1 MPYVKPADRERLDT
15 GAAPA
20 TAGELNY
27 VISRLVD
34 RYLAQ
39 HSPPR
44 YGDFNEVVGVLECV
58 KLELYRRVVAPYEDG
73 KKAAYGDV
81 YTISV

>member
-15 GAAPA
+15 GAAP
-20 TAGELNY
+20 TSAGELNY

-39 HSPPR
+39 NGPAR
-44 YGDFNEVVGVLECV
+44 YGDFNEVMGVLECV
-58 KLELYRRVVAPYEDG
+58 KLGLYRRVVAPYEDG
-73 KKAAYGDV
+73 KKAEHGDV